1 MDKSFAMALVTGILT
16 LIGTL
21 CGAGFIQF
29 LITRKDNKTT
39 IIEEIKKAID
49 DVKNKMDYI
58 DQGNVRQQIMM
69 LIHLYPKRTDE
80 IMKLGRK
87 YFIEFGGNYY
97 LTSIFKEWMDTNNLI
112 YPLWWDDIKQ

>member
-1 MDKSFAMALVTGILT
+1 MEKTIVMALVTRLFT

-29 LITRKDNKTT
+29 LISRKDKK
-39 IIEEIKKAID
+39 EEDKIGERFDSLEKSMK
-49 DVKNKMDYI
+49 YI

-87 YFIEFGGNYY
+87 YFIDFGGNYY